1 MYLTKKN
8 SELDK
13 KRKAKMDKEMKN
25 VFDKPNLVSKPPSNN
40 RIPLIKRISVI
51 VAKKE
56 SDLAK
61 LK

>member
-1 MYLTKKN
+1 
-8 SELDK
+8 
-13 KRKAKMDKEMKN
+13 MKN